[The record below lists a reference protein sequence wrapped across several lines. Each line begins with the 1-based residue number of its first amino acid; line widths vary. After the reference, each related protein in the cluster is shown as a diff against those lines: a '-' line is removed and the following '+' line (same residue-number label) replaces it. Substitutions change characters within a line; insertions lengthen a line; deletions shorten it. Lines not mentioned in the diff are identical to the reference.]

1 MLKKVNR
8 KFILF
13 FLLLGILSSFKVYR
27 DSKYI
32 VGNMPY
38 PQHVDE
44 YHVLINA
51 INMINNQNFYEP
63 IKVYNKTLKSNKIKP
78 GFLEQYLAFSK
89 FIDNSKILNDI
100 KFAEKIQ
107 KLIFEILK

>member
-8 KFILF
+8 KFFLF
-13 FLLLGILSSFKVYR
+13 FLLLGILSSLKVYR

-51 INMINNQNFYEP
+51 VNMINNQNFYPGILCYPSLP
-63 IKVYNKTLKSNKIKP
+63 IY
-78 GFLEQYLAFSK
+78 
-89 FIDNSKILNDI
+89 
-100 KFAEKIQ
+100 
-107 KLIFEILK
+107 